1 MNRVGETQ
9 SRVLP
14 RDFLLLEVN
23 QGLMKSVSE
32 VAGNLLG
39 LVFLRAE
46 DGVTPKFLL
55 HLPAFM
61 PKIRVCLDW
70 FQTDH

>member
-39 LVFLRAE
+39 LVFLGAE
-46 DGVTPKFLL
+46 DGGDTEVLASSSGL
-55 HLPAFM
+55 HA
-61 PKIRVCLDW
+61 
-70 FQTDH
+70 